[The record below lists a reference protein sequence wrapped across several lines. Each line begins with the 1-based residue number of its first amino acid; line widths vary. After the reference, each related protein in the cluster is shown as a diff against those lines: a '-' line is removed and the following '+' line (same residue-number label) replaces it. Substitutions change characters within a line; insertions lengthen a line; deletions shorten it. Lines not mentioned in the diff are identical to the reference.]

1 MHGSTLTL
9 NGSRKAIPHTSAP
22 DEKNME
28 LAEPPV
34 EPVDESKLIE
44 ERRKRREAIKAKYK
58 GHTSPPSGQA
68 LQLRVGIEAKE
79 EKVEVREKS
88 ERPESPSQCISHAAS
103 MLIS

>member
-1 MHGSTLTL
+1 MHGSTLIL

-22 DEKNME
+22 NEENME

-44 ERRKRREAIKAKYK
+44 DRRKRREAIKAKYK
-58 GHTSPPSGQA
+58 GHTSPPLGQA

-79 EKVEVREKS
+79 EKVEIRERS
-88 ERPESPSQCISHAAS
+88 EQPKSPS
-103 MLIS
+103 